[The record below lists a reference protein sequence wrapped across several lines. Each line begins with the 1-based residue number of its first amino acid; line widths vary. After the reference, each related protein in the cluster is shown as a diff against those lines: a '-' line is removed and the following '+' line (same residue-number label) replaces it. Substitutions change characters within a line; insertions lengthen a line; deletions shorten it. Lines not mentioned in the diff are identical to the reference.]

1 MMSCCFID
9 SIHSLPKKFKR
20 NPVRWVFES
29 GNIQDKNHILSSMIA
44 SNWGEMTTSSLQSN
58 NNKSILFFLFF
69 FQKMMKKQPQ
79 DYLLKKDVIITPV

>member
-1 MMSCCFID
+1 M
-9 SIHSLPKKFKR
+9 
-20 NPVRWVFES
+20 RWVFES